1 MKIEFDVLITPKKM
15 YDYMLRH
22 TLTSFQGILG
32 ESVGVFLILA
42 FIISIKWYYLIA
54 GVIIIAYQPIELYFK
69 AKRQVERNE
78 AFKTPLHYELT
89 DDGITVSS
97 GDAKDFQSWNDMY
110 RAVSTLRSIILYT
123 TRVNACIFPKED
135 MGDSTNDVIE
145 MIHTHMKPERVS
157 IRGN

>member
-1 MKIEFDVLITPKKM
+1 MKIEFDVQITPKKM

-42 FIISIKWYYLIA
+42 FMISMKWYYLVA
-54 GVIIIAYQPIELYFK
+54 GIIIIVYQPIELYIK
-69 AKRQVERNE
+69 AKLQVQRNE

-89 DDGITVSS
+89 DEGITVSNN
-97 GDAKDFQSWNDMY
+97 DAKDFQSWDDMY

-123 TRVNACIFPKED
+123 NRVNACIFPKED
-135 MGDSTNDVIE
+135 MGESTNDVIT
-145 MIHTHMKPERVS
+145 MIHTHMKPERVN